1 MSNYQKRIKR
11 QEQER
16 ILKESAKAQSTSEKT
31 QQSEVGETPKSKAE
45 TAKQKAQ
52 ETKATVLAT
61 TISLKEAI
69 EKPKTEAN
77 LSVLRKEVLE
87 TLNTETE
94 INLDA
99 LKEAILKNTMKEY
112 QIKFPEKDGFSSNYK
127 EKIRIKIGEVLEAIQ
142 NQRSDKKIEQALKEI
157 EIALEDHQTLTVLT
171 FKTPK
176 NSKEELRNQIE
187 RIKNPVSLEDRQLAA
202 NFTSVFNHP
211 SLSLLGGHIDIKGM
225 SVDEILKSVQL
236 KTKSLKEG
244 AGSLFDSAKD
254 NFDFISD
261 VIKEPSILKS
271 LLDSQ
276 ESLVPGKSWFVKFAT
291 LPFEINTYLKTKS
304 AEDKICK
311 YIGEKLYE
319 GKSFSKYQF
328 KCIASLEYYCLDK
341 FAKGEIDEVGI
352 KGSTKKQLEEL
363 RLVAKLLVK
372 LYKPTVTK
380 LTQIMLE
387 RLKYN
392 REINGEKVSEN
403 TAQILIKAILDGRL
417 SAAQLKIS
425 QINSA
430 HFEKKI
436 DETTLIYICKNAAN
450 YQKLFTIGTYITQRV
465 GAPIPAITHA
475 MRKSIAT
482 QGVRAGSKIAS
493 QGQSLLSTV
502 KSTSLLN
509 NPKLATETIEES
521 LGRSMEKANAALK
534 TGASALRSEPKR
546 VGELLTQASKLNSEL
561 PDILKVLSSNIDE
574 MLKLESE
581 IIKKG
586 LSSKALSKAAST
598 FIQQNGIKSLEE
610 LNRVTQTI
618 SENYSK
624 LYRNITSHAHDFITK
639 ANGLSDDLARYLKS
653 GDIAKQITKEGSS
666 FGAWFKRAGMTFLR
680 WGLAPLAGIYSGY
693 AEGKSVVTSAARG
706 FDAAIDVIP
715 GIGTI
720 KQAIEF
726 ANGQKFFSGEKQT
739 QSQLWNNLLISAGF
753 DAATFLTGPFGLIAR
768 FAKYVSGAGAKTAL
782 KLSTKT
788 TNLTLSALKSGKRYK
803 LPTSSKA
810 MQGLSFV
817 ANPLKTIGIGGAAIT
832 GLAST
837 STWLASDMKYTPA
850 KQASDILAYIKQID
864 KPIEKLEE
872 TKRYNLDK
880 YVNRSVG
887 EKAIDQ
893 LLDSEV
899 KRYLI

>member
-1 MSNYQKRIKR
+1 MSNYNERKKLEELARINR
-11 QEQER
+11 V
-16 ILKESAKAQSTSEKT
+16 SSEKVPET
-31 QQSEVGETPKSKAE
+31 KAETKTEVGETPKSKSE

-52 ETKATVLAT
+52 ETKATVLST
-61 TISLKEAI
+61 RISLKQAI

-77 LSVLRKEVLE
+77 LMVLRNEVLE
-87 TLNTETE
+87 TLNAETE

-112 QIKFPEKDGFSSNYK
+112 QIKFPETDGFSIKYK
-127 EKIRIKIGEVLEAIQ
+127 EKISSKIGEVLDAIQ
-142 NQRSDKKIEQALKEI
+142 NKRSDKIIEKALKEI

-187 RIKNPVSLEDRQLAA
+187 RIKNPISIHDRELAA

-225 SVDEILKSVQL
+225 SVDEILESVQR
-236 KTKSLKEG
+236 KTESLKEG
-244 AGSLFDSAKD
+244 AGSLFASAKD

-261 VIKEPSILKS
+261 IIKEPSILKS

-276 ESLVPGKSWFVKFAT
+276 ESLVPGKSWLLKLST
-291 LPFEINTYLKTKS
+291 LPFEINTYLKAKS

-328 KCIASLEYYCLDK
+328 KKVASLEYYCLEK

-363 RLVAKLLVK
+363 RLVSKLLVK
-372 LYKPTVTK
+372 LYKPTVEK

-403 TAQILIKAILDGRL
+403 TAQILIQAINEGRL

-430 HFEKKI
+430 HFEEKI

-450 YQKLFTIGTYITQRV
+450 YQKIFTIGTYITQRV

-509 NPKLATETIEES
+509 NPKLATETIEASLERS
-521 LGRSMEKANAALK
+521 LGKANDALK

-586 LSSKALSKAAST
+586 LSSKALSKAATT
-598 FIQQNGIKSLEE
+598 FIQQNGIKSLED

-618 SENYSK
+618 SENYNK

-680 WGLAPLAGIYSGY
+680 WGLAPAAGAYSGY
-693 AEGKSVVTSAARG
+693 AEGKDLGTSFARG
-706 FDAAIDVIP
+706 VDAFVDVIP
-715 GIGTI
+715 GLGTI
-720 KQAIEF
+720 KQLGEF
-726 ANGQKFFSGEKQT
+726 AYGQKFFSGEKQT

-753 DAATFLTGPFGLIAR
+753 DAVTLLTGPFGLIAR

-782 KLSTKT
+782 NLSTKT

-817 ANPLKTIGIGGAAIT
+817 ANPLKTIGIGGVAVT

-837 STWLASDMKYTPA
+837 STWLASDMKYTPS
-850 KQASDILAYIKQID
+850 KQASDVLAYINQID
-864 KPIEKLEE
+864 KPIERLEE
-872 TKRYNLDK
+872 TKRYHLDK
-880 YVNRSVG
+880 YLNRSVG
-887 EKAIDQ
+887 EKAIDE
-893 LLDSEV
+893 LIDSEV